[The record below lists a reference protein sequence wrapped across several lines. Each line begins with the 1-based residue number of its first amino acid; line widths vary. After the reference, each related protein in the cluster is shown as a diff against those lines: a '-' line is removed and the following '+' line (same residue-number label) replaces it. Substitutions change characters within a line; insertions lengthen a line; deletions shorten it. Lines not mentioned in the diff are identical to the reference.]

1 MGFDNE
7 YDALR
12 FDLGVA
18 WKSYL
23 IEKDEEL
30 TQMETLLNGFRN
42 VVLSNGAKM
51 DKIEKHRPL
60 VRDYEKKE
68 DFNVDVFLAE
78 MLIEGKGVLVE

>member
-12 FDLGVA
+12 FDIGVA

-30 TQMETLLNGFRN
+30 TKMETLLNGLRN

-51 DKIEKHRPL
+51 DKIEKHKPL
-60 VRDYEKKE
+60 VRDEKQKE
-68 DFNVDVFLAE
+68 GFDVDLMLAE
-78 MLIEGKGVLVE
+78 MLVDGKGILVE